1 MKVQGKLIALGAV
14 AVVGV
19 LVPTALLIRAS
30 YFEQAAFS
38 RFRETTQ
45 ISLQAYKLA
54 DNVTRERQLAYQ
66 AGGFTGEGSHEE
78 QLGRYAESIA
88 ATRGY
93 VKGLEAL
100 VAQARQEFS
109 PRFHQGLRSAL
120 ATEALIDP
128 TRTELLNPDRHGTRE
143 EIAALRSKALKAY
156 DVVLFTQA
164 NFLPVLSLET
174 QDAELVRRIV
184 TQDGVARMQR
194 DFWKIK
200 GLVNTVLRDNRL
212 GEIASGELKTKRISL
227 DDHISRLR
235 SLADPETARAIEVLL
250 TSPDFTHILRLA
262 DQALEMG
269 VKATDFSALG
279 SQAEYQSGPFTRVE
293 QSFATLADD
302 VASSIT
308 SYTKQHLAEVRTHLV
323 VMMAGGVGAVLGLAV
338 LVAFIA
344 RGIARPLEVVCREL
358 VTAAGNGATA
368 SAVIADSSQQ
378 LSADACES
386 ASALEEISASVEEL
400 TAMTQSNLS
409 HIQQLATLAERATHS
424 TDAGST
430 QMSELVKAMA
440 GIRSTNQDVAKI
452 LKSIDE
458 IAFQTNL
465 LVLNAAVEA
474 ARAGE
479 AGAGFAVVAEEVRNL
494 AQRSA
499 QAARETRERIES
511 AQGSTARG
519 AELSQLVDE
528 RFRGISEVTRE
539 YHQFVGQIEQASSQ
553 STTGLTQVRE
563 AIHRLDQITQ
573 RTAGT
578 AEENAGA
585 SAELNF
591 LVEELRRTG
600 AVLEA
605 LVAAGQRVT
614 AEAEFAA
621 TPRGGRPSAAPAPR
635 PLAPAGR

>member
-1 MKVQGKLIALGAV
+1 MKVQGKLVALGAV

-19 LVPTALLIRAS
+19 LVPTALLVRAS
-30 YFEQAAFS
+30 YLEQAAFS
-38 RFRETTQ
+38 RFRETTE
-45 ISLQAYKLA
+45 ISLQAYQLA
-54 DNVTRERQLAYQ
+54 DSVTRERQLAYQ
-66 AGGFTGEGSHEE
+66 AGGFTGEGSHEQ
-78 QLGRYAESIA
+78 QLARYAESIA

-93 VKGLEAL
+93 VKGLAGRVAL
-100 VAQARQEFS
+100 ARQQFS
-109 PRFHQGLRSAL
+109 PRFHQGLQSAL

-128 TRTELLNPDRHGTRE
+128 TRSELLNPDRHGTRE
-143 EIAALRSKALKAY
+143 EINALRSKALKSY

-184 TQDGVARMQR
+184 TQDGVARLQR

-200 GLVNTVLRDNRL
+200 GLVNTVLRDNKL
-212 GEIASGELKTKRISL
+212 GEVAYGELKTKRLSL
-227 DDHISRLR
+227 DDHLSRLR
-235 SLADPETARAIEVLL
+235 NLADPETARAVEVLL
-250 TSPDFTHILRLA
+250 TSADFTHIMRLA
-262 DQALEMG
+262 DQVLEMG
-269 VKATDFSALG
+269 VKVTDFGALG
-279 SQAEYQSGPFTRVE
+279 TQAEYQSGPFTRVE
-293 QSFATLADD
+293 QSFAKLAIE
-302 VASSIT
+302 VAASIT
-308 SYTKQHLAEVRTHLV
+308 SYTKQHLAEVRTHLFV
-323 VMMAGGVGAVLGLAV
+323 VMAGGVGAVLGLAV

-358 VTAAGNGATA
+358 VTAAGTGAA
-368 SAVIADSSQQ
+368 SSSVIADSSQQ
-378 LSADACES
+378 LSEDACES

-400 TAMTQSNLS
+400 TAMTQSNLG
-409 HIQQLATLAERATHS
+409 HIRQLASLAERANHS
-424 TDAGST
+424 TDAGSI
-430 QMSELVKAMA
+430 QMSELVAAMA

-465 LVLNAAVEA
+465 LALNAAVEA

-479 AGAGFAVVAEEVRNL
+479 SGAGFAVVADEVRNL

-499 QAARETRERIES
+499 QAARETRERMES
-511 AQGSTARG
+511 AQGRTARG

-553 STTGLTQVRE
+553 STLGLTQVRE

-578 AEENAGA
+578 AEENAAA

-591 LVEELRRTG
+591 LVEEVRRNG
-600 AVLEA
+600 AVLAA
-605 LVAAGQRVT
+605 LVAAGRR
-614 AEAEFAA
+614 AEAEVKRAPTA
-621 TPRGGRPSAAPAPR
+621 RQGRTPVAPAPER
-635 PLAPAGR
+635 LARARR